1 MNMNLLKAKMAEK
14 GKTQKNVAAAI
25 GISENSLSRKIKGI
39 REFRLSEMIKL
50 CDYLCIDDPGPIF
63 FN

>member
-1 MNMNLLKAKMAEK
+1 VNSNLLKAKMTEN
-14 GKTQKNVAAAI
+14 GETQKSVAAAI

-39 REFRLSEMIKL
+39 REFRLSEVIKL
-50 CDYLCIDDPGPIF
+50 CDYLRIDDPGPIF